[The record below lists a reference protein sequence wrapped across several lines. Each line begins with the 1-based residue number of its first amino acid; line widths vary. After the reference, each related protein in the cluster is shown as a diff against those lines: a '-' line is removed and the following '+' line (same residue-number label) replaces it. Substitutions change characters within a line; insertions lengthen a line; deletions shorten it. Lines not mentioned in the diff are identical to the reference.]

1 MLFVL
6 EIIAPSSDNILPLK
20 KLFDLLQSNPI
31 TLVRISLND
40 KPLLFS
46 AASLTTLATIINPTP
61 DEITPFDLIIDL
73 SSLVSALRKSEI
85 ILLFFKLSK
94 KHLFLMLDHLD
105 IQDFFLIQ

>member
-94 KHLFLMLDHLD
+94 KTS
-105 IQDFFLIQ
+105 ISNARPPRY